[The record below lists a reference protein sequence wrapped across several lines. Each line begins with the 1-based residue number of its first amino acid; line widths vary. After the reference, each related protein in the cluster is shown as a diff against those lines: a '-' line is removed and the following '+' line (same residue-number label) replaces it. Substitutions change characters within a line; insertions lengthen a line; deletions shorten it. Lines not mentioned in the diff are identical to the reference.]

1 MKKIKL
7 EHIDNLRRGKKSWSQ
22 IWSRGI
28 LHHLYKYEELQYEG
42 ALKNKYLEVNDKN
55 RVNLTNLWEKVCHAK
70 WWKYLVLLKQTD
82 EDSAIILQDEKE
94 IQSGTKK
101 EMKAYIKNYI

>member
-1 MKKIKL
+1 
-7 EHIDNLRRGKKSWSQ
+7 
-22 IWSRGI
+22 
-28 LHHLYKYEELQYEG
+28 
-42 ALKNKYLEVNDKN
+42 
-55 RVNLTNLWEKVCHAK
+55 
-70 WWKYLVLLKQTD
+70 LKQTD